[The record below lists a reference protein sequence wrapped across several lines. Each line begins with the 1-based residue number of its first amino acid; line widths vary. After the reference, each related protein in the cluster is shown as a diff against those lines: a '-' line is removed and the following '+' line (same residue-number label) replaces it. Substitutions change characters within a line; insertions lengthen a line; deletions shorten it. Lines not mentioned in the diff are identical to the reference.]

1 MVSLNQSFPTHTS
14 VSNSVFWYHA
24 IMETRLSQRKNKV
37 KHGKKKKKPPHKIPK
52 QRLPKKPSFWPFCS
66 QMKAQFPQPHR
77 GWAHRLIQGR
87 VTSQI
92 PQFLVHET
100 PISPDDLIRNWG
112 WWPNTRIRDL
122 CQLRRNKLWKTTL
135 ENLFC
140 NSRGLPQH
148 VEATGPRQEHRAPP
162 TALLFDR
169 QWHPGS
175 LGKAPCH
182 RLGQAALQT
191 LWHPAGSQPL
201 LWAPVPALKNKEL
214 EENSFMSTL
223 RHGQGQSTRSKLSV
237 WLDETVNIFKQ
248 AGKSFVLLNILVFRG
263 AKRKSFIHINSILIL
278 NYLLGECFTP
288 EPTSFFTGMSMYQ
301 RVERGKNLMLEYI

>member
-77 GWAHRLIQGR
+77 GWAHPLIQGR

-169 QWHPGS
+169 QWHPGWVS
-175 LGKAPCH
+175 RKGTLP
-182 RLGQAALQT
+182 QAG
-191 LWHPAGSQPL
+191 AGSPADPL
-201 LWAPVPALKNKEL
+201 ASSRLTAPSVSSSPSS
-214 EENSFMSTL
+214 EEQRAGGKQLHVYTE
-223 RHGQGQSTRSKLSV
+223 TR
-237 WLDETVNIFKQ
+237 
-248 AGKSFVLLNILVFRG
+248 AGPKHKV
-263 AKRKSFIHINSILIL
+263 
-278 NYLLGECFTP
+278 
-288 EPTSFFTGMSMYQ
+288 
-301 RVERGKNLMLEYI
+301 